1 VINKALEDGRASP
14 DPAKRRAAYETVN
27 RQFSKM
33 LYNGWGAWT
42 DWSVPAATRVHG
54 INNLP
59 LPDGSAPFTG
69 LTSGIDP
76 AGVWVSG

>member
-1 VINKALEDGRASP
+1 MRSSA
-14 DPAKRRAAYETVN
+14 VN

-33 LYNGWGAWT
+33 VYNGWGTWA
-42 DWSVPAATRVHG
+42 DWSVPAANRVHG

-76 AGVWVSG
+76 AGVWVSR